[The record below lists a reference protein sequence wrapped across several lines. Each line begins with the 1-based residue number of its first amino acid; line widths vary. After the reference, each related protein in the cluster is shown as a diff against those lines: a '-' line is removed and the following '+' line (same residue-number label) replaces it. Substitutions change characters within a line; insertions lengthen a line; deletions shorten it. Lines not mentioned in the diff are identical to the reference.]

1 MGGGGCGRNLSVPE
15 TWKHSSSFSCTF
27 DATVSAPDLRARLRE
42 LRFVGP
48 STADALA
55 AADVVPADITGK
67 RVSHAQLVEY
77 GVNPGVAARIRREH
91 SLQWSFE
98 GGADL
103 DQRAE
108 QVRGLQDDERQWVAA
123 SYGVDAE
130 ADGSGD
136 AAAAESDWQAA
147 AVAGGGGGSP
157 PEQTDTPDAADEEAA
172 WREGSWPTGD
182 ADDAAERGEAAWQEA
197 SAPTPVTALRA
208 VDDDAAALLAS
219 AGITSVRS
227 LATAHVDQVADSLG
241 VSSDRVRALRDAARD
256 RL

>member
-1 MGGGGCGRNLSVPE
+1 VPPA
-15 TWKHSSSFSCTF
+15 
-27 DATVSAPDLRARLRE
+27 DAHERLRD

-48 STADALA
+48 ATAAVLADAGVEPD
-55 AADVVPADITGK
+55 DVVGK

-98 GGADL
+98 GGEDL

-123 SYGVDAE
+123 SYGEGDGDDAAGAE

-136 AAAAESDWQAA
+136 ATAREAAWQADAAEGTATGVDAGTRGGSEDGGSDDNGGDD
-147 AVAGGGGGSP
+147 AGG
-157 PEQTDTPDAADEEAA
+157 EAAWRAESSWPNGRVDESFEREEAA
-172 WREGSWPTGD
+172 WR
-182 ADDAAERGEAAWQEA
+182 EA
-197 SAPTPVTALRA
+197 SAPTPVSELDG
-208 VDDDAAALLAS
+208 VDEDAAALLAR

-241 VSSDRVRALRDAARD
+241 VSSDRVAALREAAREHV
-256 RL
+256 R